1 MTKRYLVAIL
11 ALFMML
17 HTTGCTSGGGQGDG
31 DVAESN
37 DGTFAEE
44 GNSDYAAADSS
55 GDAPADGSSADAP
68 PADAPA
74 DGKADTVADNLDDL
88 GAPPA
93 DAPPADGAAPTDVAA
108 NGAAPAAG
116 GDADGLSLDTAEP
129 LPDAA
134 AADPSAAPPADAG
147 APPAA
152 VASNDQPP
160 PTDAPVFNAP
170 ADGLAAAPP
179 PADAQPPAT
188 DVAAAPTP
196 DAAAT
201 SAAASAA
208 PADAAPAAPKAY
220 APYKKMREQ
229 AYAAK
234 DGTSL
239 NRVYLARAGDSMKSI
254 SQKIYGKN
262 RKKDLVAWN
271 GKSSVTTGDKVYY
284 ASPNDANDTTMK
296 TYYEDIGVQPSTYTS
311 KDGDNIR
318 KVSKQLLG
326 SGQSWKEVWATNPTV
341 ESKGDIPAGLEIRY
355 WPEGSEAGAAPTMA
369 NNGKGKH
376 EVANADSAD
385 LPPPPSDPDLG
396 APPGKD
402 LAMNDIPP
410 PPPTGANPT
419 PGAMPGAPNGASGM
433 NPPPPGGMNPP
444 APPGAAAG
452 TVAGAAGAAGA
463 SGLNPPPPP
472 PPPDIPAPAPPE
484 PKPVAK
490 KMAAPDKMASTDS
503 DPDQMMWLGAGGIM
517 LMAAAVLYVV
527 IKKNRAKRVDLSQTQ
542 V

>member
-44 GNSDYAAADSS
+44 GNSDYA
-55 GDAPADGSSADAP
+55 GTDAP
-68 PADAPA
+68 PADGASTDAPPADGSA

-88 GAPPA
+88 GGPPA
-93 DAPPADGAAPTDVAA
+93 DAPPADGAAAPTDVAA
-108 NGAAPAAG
+108 NGDAGAAPAPG

-134 AADPSAAPPADAG
+134 ATDPSAAPPVDAG
-147 APPAA
+147 APPPAA

-170 ADGLAAAPP
+170 ADGAAPP

-188 DVAAAPTP
+188 DVAAAPAP

-239 NRVYLARAGDSMKSI
+239 NRVYLARSGDSMKSI

-271 GKSSVTTGDKVYY
+271 GKSGVTTGDKVYY

-369 NNGKGKH
+369 ANGKGKH
-376 EVANADSAD
+376 EVANADSVD

-410 PPPTGANPT
+410 PPPTGANPAA
-419 PGAMPGAPNGASGM
+419 GAMPGAPNGM
-433 NPPPPGGMNPP
+433 NPPPPGGTNPP
-444 APPGAAAG
+444 VPPGAAAAG
-452 TVAGAAGAAGA
+452 AVAAAGAPGA
-463 SGLNPPPPP
+463 MPPPPP
-472 PPPDIPAPAPPE
+472 PPPDIPAPAPAE
-484 PKPVAK
+484 PKPVK
-490 KMAAPDKMASTDS
+490 KMASPDKMASTDS